1 MVKKSAKE
9 LKQKVE
15 TDLEKLD
22 RQKKARQDLADAVVK
37 GRDQK
42 QARSEDTK
50 RKILIG
56 AYLLKKH
63 DNDVKKFLAENP
75 EFMLI
80 VREKD
85 KGLFEC

>member
-1 MVKKSAKE
+1 MIKKTTKE

-15 TDLEKLD
+15 SEAEKLQ
-22 RQKKARQDLADAVVK
+22 RQKKARQDLADAVIK
-37 GRDQK
+37 GREQK
-42 QARSEDTK
+42 KARLDDTK

-56 AYLLKKH
+56 AYLLKKY

-80 VREKD
+80 VRETD
-85 KGLFEC
+85 KRLFES

>member
-1 MVKKSAKE
+1 MIKKTTKE

-15 TDLEKLD
+15 SEAEKLQ
-22 RQKKARQDLADAVVK
+22 RQKKARSD
-37 GRDQK
+37 
-42 QARSEDTK
+42 DTK

-56 AYLLKKH
+56 AYLLKKY

-80 VREKD
+80 VRETD
-85 KGLFEC
+85 KRLFES

>member
-1 MVKKSAKE
+1 MIKKTTKE

-15 TDLEKLD
+15 SEAEKLQ
-22 RQKKARQDLADAVVK
+22 RQKKARQDLADAVIK
-37 GRDQK
+37 GREQK
-42 QARSEDTK
+42 KARSDDRK

-56 AYLLKKH
+56 AYLLKKY

-80 VREKD
+80 VRETD
-85 KGLFEC
+85 KRLFES

>member
-1 MVKKSAKE
+1 MIKKTTKE

-15 TDLEKLD
+15 SDEETLQ
-22 RQKKARQDLADAVVK
+22 RQKKARQDLADAVIK
-37 GRDQK
+37 GREQK
-42 QARSEDTK
+42 KARSDDTK

-56 AYLLKKH
+56 AYLLKKY

-80 VREKD
+80 VRETD
-85 KGLFEC
+85 KRLFES

>member
-1 MVKKSAKE
+1 MIKKTTKE

-15 TDLEKLD
+15 SEAEKLQ
-22 RQKKARQDLADAVVK
+22 RQKKARQDLVDAVIK
-37 GRDQK
+37 GREQK
-42 QARSEDTK
+42 QARSDDTK

-56 AYLLKKH
+56 AYLLKKY

-80 VREKD
+80 VRETD
-85 KGLFEC
+85 KRLFES